1 MTDETPSSIDREEVL
16 RVELLRLRNTYSF
29 KLGLLITT
37 TFFRKPWL
45 IPLFPFLLVKMNYD
59 YLMNRNLRRSFSL
72 KQKPFK
78 PSDCLLLMPT
88 SEEGLA
94 SIERCASIAR
104 SWMNEYGAEIIIAST
119 NDSASEL
126 VPEGCGVYLLPN
138 PKELRGISRS
148 HWNLSC
154 ANLLISIIDTHRP
167 FAFILDGP
175 YPYRGV
181 LNALEARK
189 GVKGYWMRPKDV
201 TDEGLSELSNNF
213 ESTIVLSFDDN
224 EGIKIPSLH
233 AHSIPEKTMPNGELK
248 ILFALGYD
256 RRQGKTKLR
265 KPVLNHLG
273 KMDDITLVVPNHS
286 SDEGFDAFDTERWSN
301 ITTHPDLPSLDCAIA
316 SSDIGLVRQLLDSGV
331 PTLCIATDEADLPRV
346 LALRQASHEGGVV
359 VLHDPDPLDVSLGM
373 KTLLE
378 SNRRRKIGVHKQRAV
393 TSEDWSELFSVIDVP
408 E

>member
-1 MTDETPSSIDREEVL
+1 MTDESPSSIDREEVL
-16 RVELLRLRNTYSF
+16 RLELLRLRNTYSF
-29 KLGLLITT
+29 KLGLLMTNA
-37 TFFRKPWL
+37 FFRKPWL
-45 IPLFPFLLVKMNYD
+45 IPLFPFLFVKMNYD
-59 YLMNRNLRRSFSL
+59 YLKNRNLRRSFFIE
-72 KQKPFK
+72 QKPFK

-104 SWMNEYGAEIIIAST
+104 AWMNEYGAEIIIAST
-119 NDSASEL
+119 NDAASEL
-126 VPEGCGVYLLPN
+126 VPDGCGGYLLPN

-154 ANLLISIIDTHRP
+154 TNLLISIIDTHRP

-189 GVKGYWMRPKDV
+189 GVKGYWMRPKEIN
-201 TDEGLSELSNNF
+201 DEGLAELGENF
-213 ESTIVLSFDDN
+213 DSTIVLSFDGS
-224 EGIKIPSLH
+224 EGIKMPSLNES
-233 AHSIPEKTMPNGELK
+233 SIPEEVVRNGELK
-248 ILFALGYD
+248 VLFALGYD
-256 RRQGKTKLR
+256 RRRGKTRLR

-273 KMDDITLVVPNHS
+273 RMDNISLVVPDHS
-286 SDEGFDAFDTERWSN
+286 SEEGFDAFDVERWSN
-301 ITTHPDLPSLDCAIA
+301 ISTHSDLPSLDCAVA
-316 SSDIGLVRQLLDSGV
+316 SSDLGLVRQLLDCGV

-346 LALRQASHEGGVV
+346 LALRRASHEGGLV

-373 KTLLE
+373 QTILDSK
-378 SNRRRKIGVHKQRAV
+378 RRRKLGTHKRR
-393 TSEDWSELFSVIDVP
+393 TPIPEDWGELFSAIDVP